1 MPLLFLIRKKDAR
14 LTCSLA
20 SALKNALKSSQKAVK
35 KLSAYIRHV
44 RAPYFL
50 RIIKPHI
57 FMKIQIAFFIK
68 ACLELI
74 SHREPAV
81 IID

>member
-20 SALKNALKSSQKAVK
+20 SVLKNALKSSQKAVK

-44 RAPYFL
+44 RALYFL

-57 FMKIQIAFFIK
+57 FIKIQITFFIK
-68 ACLELI
+68 TCLELI
-74 SHREPAV
+74 SHRESAV